1 MSLTLGVAAEPSQD
15 FRLQMGQEG
24 QDQNQPLGRIQ
35 ARFQNQCAIILGRI
49 RRRDFFLFLL
59 TLVQAHF
66 YQSVA

>member
-1 MSLTLGVAAEPSQD
+1 
-15 FRLQMGQEG
+15 MGQEG